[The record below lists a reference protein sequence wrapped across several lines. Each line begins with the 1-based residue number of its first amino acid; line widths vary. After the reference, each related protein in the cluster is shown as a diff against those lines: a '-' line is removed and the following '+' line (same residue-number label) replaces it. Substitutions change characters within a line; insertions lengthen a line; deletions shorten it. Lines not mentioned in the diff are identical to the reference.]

1 MKSRSALG
9 LVEFIFII
17 LEGVFNSCDLG
28 GISKESSCWEAPT
41 SSLSLEID
49 DSAVTGEKTVIAQE
63 INESQN
69 LTLGKLKKKE
79 SYKYSKQIATIA
91 IKDGVNT
98 GRLEIQKLKGER
110 G

>member
-1 MKSRSALG
+1 MLGSAHLCS
-9 LVEFIFII
+9 EF
-17 LEGVFNSCDLG
+17 G
-28 GISKESSCWEAPT
+28 
-41 SSLSLEID
+41 D
-49 DSAVTGEKTVIAQE
+49 DSAVTGEKTVISQE

-98 GRLEIQKLKGER
+98 GRLNEIQKLKGER